1 MKEDMISYRKMYRDG
16 FSGKWYKRFYDDCYY
31 IIEAVD
37 MDEATGETD
46 QGKYMF
52 IVQTVCLDCAS
63 PGHLESALSYT
74 GFDGNPNIT
83 DLIKVESLGSAG
95 YCDVET
101 SVLTNS
107 FDRTLRKLKEQY

>member
-1 MKEDMISYRKMYRDG
+1 MITYRKMYRDG

-31 IIEAVD
+31 IIEAID
-37 MDEATGETD
+37 MDNATGETD

-63 PGHLESALSYT
+63 IGDLEGSLSFV
-74 GFDGNPNIT
+74 GFNQEDKIT
-83 DLIKVESLGSAG
+83 DLMKVEALGSAG

-107 FDRTLRKLKEQY
+107 FDRTLRKLKTQY